1 MFFSL
6 PYIPMHRDDEVWCWI
21 ISIFGRTPMKEKT
34 KTQLIEEIQTLK
46 KQIDTLNKVKEE
58 FEKTKE
64 SFEFVSSITEQI
76 KDAVIITNL
85 DGKIIY
91 VNKATE
97 EMYGYTRDELMG
109 KDPGILNAEPIADE
123 IQKDIFRTVASGNVW
138 KGSHLNKRK
147 NSTTFTCE
155 FEISPLLNQKGETI
169 AYISVQRDITKQKQ
183 LEDEIRESY
192 EKYKSLV
199 ECSPDI
205 IYYLDELGNVID
217 ANEKAVQVIGISKEQ
232 GLGRHFS
239 EYITPESVPKAME
252 IFQKIRKVSSLKT
265 EMELLTKHGKRIPV
279 EINTTARY
287 DKQGNFIGTQGIIR
301 DISQHKQTIKK
312 LRKSEEQLRSF
323 VENSTIGIWCF
334 EAEKPIDINL
344 PEDEI
349 IKEFF
354 KTRCVECND
363 AYAKMLDTTRE
374 EIIGI
379 KLPDVMPETE
389 ENKEYLRAFIR
400 NGFKLTGG
408 VSHEISKKGEER
420 YFLNSFVA
428 TIRDDKLIR
437 AWGTQTDIT
446 EQKLTEKALKESEQ
460 RFQDV
465 VRNIGAWI
473 WETNADGKYTYA
485 SPLCERILGYSPE
498 EIIWKK
504 YFYDFFHPD
513 DREQLKA
520 KAFAVFAR
528 KKPFVRFVN
537 RNIRKDGNVI
547 ILETSGTPIISDD
560 GQLLGYRG
568 VDRDITERKRTE
580 QIQSVVYKI
589 ADAVN
594 RTADLNDLFQYIH
607 KQLSTIIDTTNFYI
621 ALYDEDKETLSFPY
635 FVDEKDVSPGR
646 IKLGKGLTEYV
657 LRTGEPLFAPEDVFN
672 ELLKKGEVELVGA
685 PSPIWLGAPLKVEN
699 KIIGIVVVQSYT
711 NPSLYSK
718 KDLELLQFVSDEI
731 AIAIEHKRSDEA
743 LEQSEER
750 YRNLIE
756 ISSNGVVLHQDGYVV
771 FANKAARELAGVE
784 KPDDLIGK
792 PVIEFVHPD
801 YRKVV
806 AERINA
812 MLSQKT
818 GVPLIEEKFI
828 KADGTSF
835 DVEVVAVNTSF
846 NGKPAVQVEFRD
858 ITERKQTE
866 QLKSVVYKIADA
878 VNRTADTDELFKY
891 IHKELGIV
899 IDTTNFFIALYD
911 KENNTISFPYIVDE
925 KNNFSTSVPLG
936 KTLISYVLRTGKP
949 LLATQEVKNELIQ
962 KGEVEPI
969 GTPSKVWLGVPLKI
983 EQETIGVMTVQSYTD
998 PLCYTEKDVEILNY
1012 VSNQIAIAI
1021 TRKRAEEKLQ
1031 QEKEQLS
1038 VTLRSIGDGVI
1049 TTDKK
1054 GNITMMNRVAEKLTG
1069 WKSAEAIGRPLKE
1082 VFHIINEET
1091 RQEVENPVDRVLEE
1105 GRIIG
1110 LANHTVL
1117 ISRDGTERILADSG
1131 SPLRDRESK
1140 IIGVVLIFRDI
1151 TDKRKM
1157 EREMIKI
1164 ERLESIG
1171 VLAGGIAHD
1180 FNNILTGILGN
1191 LSLAKFYLSPDD
1203 KVYKI
1208 LDSAERASMNAKNL
1222 TQQLLTFARGGKPI
1236 KKIASIKNLLEET
1249 VSFALTGSNISYE
1262 IDCADGLSDV
1272 KMDAGQISQV
1282 INNLVINAR
1291 QSMPTGGIIKV
1302 TARNVI
1308 IDKDNYI
1315 ANLPPGKYAVISIKD
1330 KGTGIPKKMLRNIFE
1345 PYFTTKQQ
1353 GSGLG
1358 LSICYSIIRNHNGYI
1373 TVDSELGIGSTF
1385 TIYLPATEEKAPILV
1400 KEQEI
1405 VKGTGRI
1412 LVMDDEEF
1420 VRDICGKMLEIAG
1433 YEVEFAQT
1441 GEEAI
1446 DKYKRAKERGEPFK
1460 AVILD
1465 LTIPAGMSGKE
1476 AIKELREYDSEVK
1489 AIVSSGYS
1497 NDPIMSNPKKYGFK
1511 GVVTKPFRMD
1521 ELTRILKE
1529 VLGRPSASPDVSG

>member
-1 MFFSL
+1 
-6 PYIPMHRDDEVWCWI
+6 
-21 ISIFGRTPMKEKT
+21 MKKN
-34 KTQLIEEIQTLK
+34 I
-46 KQIDTLNKVKEE
+46 
-58 FEKTKE
+58 KE
-64 SFEFVSSITEQI
+64 SPEFISSITEQI

-109 KDPGILNAEPIADE
+109 KDPGILNAEPMADE

-147 NSTTFTCE
+147 NGTTFTCE
-155 FEISPLLNQKGETI
+155 FEISPLLNQKSETI

-239 EYITPESVPKAME
+239 EFITPESVPKAME

-312 LRKSEEQLRSF
+312 LRKSEEKLRSF

-354 KTRCVECND
+354 KTRCVECNH

-379 KLPDVMPETE
+379 KLSDVMPETE

-408 VSHEISKKGEER
+408 VSHEISREGKDK

-428 TIRDDKLIR
+428 TIKDDKLIR

-446 EQKLTEKALKESEQ
+446 EQKLTERRLQNSELRYKMTLDSMSQ
-460 RFQDV
+460 G
-465 VRNIGAWI
+465 IHLI
-473 WETNADGKYTYA
+473 
-485 SPLCERILGYSPE
+485 
-498 EIIWKK
+498 
-504 YFYDFFHPD
+504 
-513 DREQLKA
+513 DREFKVILFNKRCQNWNKELGLETDLIGKSIFDIYPFLG
-520 KAFAVFAR
+520 KKVRDEYQQIFETGRLLSTEESTVVFG
-528 KKPFVRFVN
+528 KTFITQTSKLP
-537 RNIRKDGNVI
+537 
-547 ILETSGTPIISDD
+547 ILENGKVTRVLTVIE
-560 GQLLGYRG
+560 
-568 VDRDITERKRTE
+568 DITERKRTE
-580 QIQSVVYKI
+580 QIQSVVYNI

-621 ALYDEDKETLSFPY
+621 ALYDEDKGTLSFPY
-635 FVDEKDVSPGR
+635 FVDEKDVSPI
-646 IKLGKGLTEYV
+646 IKKRGKGLTEYV
-657 LRTGEPLFAPEDVFN
+657 LRTGKPLFAPEDVFN

-685 PSPIWLGAPLKVEN
+685 PSPIWLGAPLKVKD

-756 ISSNGVVLHQDGYVV
+756 ISSNGVVLHQNGYVV
-771 FANKAARELAGVE
+771 FANKAARELVGVE

-801 YRKVV
+801 CRKAV
-806 AERINA
+806 AKLINTI
-812 MLSQKT
+812 LSQKT
-818 GVPLIEEKFI
+818 DVSLIEEKFI

-835 DVEVVAVNTSF
+835 DVELAAVNTSF

-866 QLKSVVYKIADA
+866 QLKSVVYKIANA

-891 IHKELGIV
+891 IHKELGTV

-911 KENNTISFPYIVDE
+911 KENDTISFPYIVD
-925 KNNFSTSVPLG
+925 KKDKYSKHIPSG
-936 KTLISYVLRTGKP
+936 KTLINYVLRTGKP
-949 LLATQEVKNELIQ
+949 LLATQEIKNELIQ

-983 EQETIGVMTVQSYTD
+983 EQEIIGVMTVQSYTD

-1021 TRKRAEEKLQ
+1021 NRKRAEEKLQ

-1117 ISRDGTERILADSG
+1117 VSRDGTERILADSG

-1222 TQQLLTFARGGKPI
+1222 TQQLLTFAKGGKPI
-1236 KKIASIKNLLEET
+1236 KKVASIKNLLEET

-1315 ANLPPGKYAVISIKD
+1315 ANLPSGEYVAVSIKD
-1330 KGTGIPKKMLRNIFE
+1330 KGTGIPKRMLRNIFE
-1345 PYFTTKQQ
+1345 PYFTTKQK

-1412 LVMDDEEF
+1412 LVMDDEDL
-1420 VRDICGKMLEIAG
+1420 VRDICGKMLNIAG
-1433 YEVEFAQT
+1433 YDVEFAQT

-1446 DKYKRAKERGEPFK
+1446 DKYKKAKERGKPFK

-1476 AIKELREYDSEVK
+1476 AIKELREYDPEIT

-1497 NDPIMSNPKKYGFK
+1497 NDPVMSNPKKYGFK
-1511 GVVTKPFRMD
+1511 GVVTKPFRVD
-1521 ELTRILKE
+1521 ELTSILKK
-1529 VLGRPSASPDVSG
+1529 VSEK